1 MTPHTVL
8 VGHTLNKDL
17 QTLKFDAPLLVD
29 IALLFGIQSMP
40 KRRPALAHLVH
51 YILGRGNFR
60 GEDGTA
66 AHNCADDVTVTME
79 LFLHRLRSTPPGQE
93 LPSFLWVPPP
103 PVGELDENARTL
115 YVHRIPERPGVFAA
129 VTALFTGLP
138 NASSLGLEA
147 LNMIGAPIEAQLVTH
162 KLRGATAV
170 FASKSQ
176 AEQAFLALPFESIE
190 IDSAQRPQKLVR
202 LQLADGGRSLVC
214 VRPILGGI
222 GNGAIT
228 EDANTVVPKH
238 TDDRKPAVPKADGKR
253 EATTAAAAATPPARA
268 AAKAKAA
275 EGSSTVPAAADGK
288 REATT
293 AAAAATPP
301 ARAAA
306 KAKAAEGSSTVPAAA
321 LAAVAKAAARKASF
335 GPDSNGKRKG
345 WPGWRR
351 AMDEELKT
359 AAGGAMPWKKLRTA
373 LVARRREQ
381 VGGKPGEA
389 EEPEELL
396 GARAMAAVP
405 EEYLSSM
412 DSLVRFVPASIPIV
426 DGA

>member
-238 TDDRKPAVPKADGKR
+238 TDDRKPVVPKADGKR
-253 EATTAAAAATPPARA
+253 EATTA
-268 AAKAKAA
+268 
-275 EGSSTVPAAADGK
+275 
-288 REATT
+288 

-405 EEYLSSM
+405 EEYLSST
-412 DSLVRFVPASIPIV
+412 DSLVRFVPASITIV